1 MYKQPN
7 NKVRIRKNDEYRALL
22 TETLPYE
29 VPMLFSNE
37 GLYLAAKEKVIEKL
51 KTEHKLNIFENFPT
65 IPYKYKIRK
74 NSYET
79 RGLAIMHPAQQ
90 LEIGLFY
97 SRYDHLIVGLCQRSP
112 FSLRA
117 PCSIASYYVE
127 RALASGN
134 TNGKEPQVEEAA
146 DGFGVVPNTGTSYFA
161 YKKFPFLF
169 RYYDSHEFLRL
180 EKKFKQLT
188 KMDISDCFNRIY
200 THTVAWAVKNKG
212 YAKRNKMHT
221 SFEGTFDKLMQNANH
236 GETAGILIGPEVSR
250 IFAEIIL
257 QRIDLDIVSMAADA
271 GLTADVDYA
280 IRRYVDDYF
289 IYTNSTIA
297 QSTLKRIIPD
307 ALGEYKLAI
316 NHSKTSDQ
324 ARPYITNT
332 SISRHNISINIAAF
346 FNKYAEIKSE
356 KNLET
361 GKNATIVYLKKIDNV
376 TAAVV
381 QTITA
386 VKRSIGEHGSYD
398 ATANYFLGMFKKFLS
413 RMMGK
418 KVKSESESDS
428 AQNGLYFF
436 LTAIIDIVFF
446 YYSMTLRVR
455 QTYQIS
461 EIILMIAKIMK
472 PLPPDL
478 RDTLVR
484 KIVDEGRLIVS
495 QANADLP
502 QHKIEVMNLLIVL
515 RTFGPAYIFDIE
527 MLSRT
532 FEFYIA
538 SDNSISINGRL
549 DYFQLV
555 FLISYV
561 GGVKGYESLVEA
573 TVTNASL
580 RFLNSNW
587 FEEAEN
593 VFVFFDLLSCPYVSN
608 SAKIQIAKLVLRH
621 NSEKDLNDRATNL
634 LLTISNRTWF
644 FGWTQTVD
652 LASVLKKKE
661 LRTPY

>member
-1 MYKQPN
+1 MYKQPS
-7 NKVRIRKNDEYRALL
+7 NKVRIRKNDEYRAML

-37 GLYLAAKEKVIEKL
+37 GLYLAAKDKLLSKL
-51 KTEHKLNIFENFPT
+51 KEEHGLDIFNNQPT

-74 NSYET
+74 NSYES

-90 LEIGLFY
+90 LETGLFY

-127 RALASGN
+127 RALSSSNN
-134 TNGKEPQVEEAA
+134 TGKDNHVEEAA

-169 RYYDSHEFLRL
+169 RYYDSLEFLRL

-200 THTVAWAVKNKG
+200 THTIAWAVKSKEH
-212 YAKRNKMHT
+212 AKRNKQQS
-221 SFEGTFDKLMQNANH
+221 SFEASFDKLIQNANH

-257 QRIDLDIVSMAADA
+257 QRVDLDIISRASKL
-271 GLTADVDYA
+271 GLQLDTDYT

-289 IYTNSTIA
+289 IYTNTSTA
-297 QSTLKRIIPD
+297 QD
-307 ALGEYKLAI
+307 ALKKLIPGALAEFKLAI
-316 NHSKTSDQ
+316 NNGKTSDQ
-324 ARPYITNT
+324 VRPYITST
-332 SISRHNISINIAAF
+332 SISRHNISINIASF
-346 FNKYAEIKSE
+346 FNKYVDFKSE
-356 KNLET
+356 LNEES
-361 GKNATIVYLKKIDNV
+361 GKNSTVIFLKGIDNV

-386 VKRSIGEHGSYD
+386 VKRSIGEMGSYD

-413 RMMGK
+413 RMIGK
-418 KVKSESESDS
+418 KIKSENDT
-428 AQNGLYFF
+428 AHNALYFF

-472 PLPPDL
+472 PLPADL
-478 RDTLVR
+478 KDTLIR
-484 KIVDEGRLIVS
+484 KIVDEGRLIIN
-495 QANADLP
+495 QANNDLP
-502 QHKIEVMNLLIVL
+502 EHKIEVMNLLIVL
-515 RTFGPAYIFDIE
+515 RTFGVEYVFD
-527 MLSRT
+527 MPLLSRT
-532 FEFYIA
+532 FEFDIGPEQE
-538 SDNSISINGRL
+538 ISIKENF

-555 FLISYV
+555 FLLSYI
-561 GGVKGYESLVEA
+561 GGIPAFDNLVSTAVEFSS
-573 TVTNASL
+573 V
-580 RFLNSNW
+580 RFLSKGW
-587 FEEAEN
+587 ADEAEN
-593 VFVFFDLLSCPYVSN
+593 VFMFFDLLSCPYVSP
-608 SAKIQIAKLVLRH
+608 AEKQKIAKLALRH
-621 NSEKDLNDRATNL
+621 ISEKNLNERANKL
-634 LLTISNRTWF
+634 IQDVSLRTWF

-652 LASVLKKKE
+652 LGLVLKKKE

>member
-7 NKVRIRKNDEYRALL
+7 NKVRIRKNDEFRALL
-22 TETLPYE
+22 TDTLPYE

-37 GLYLAAKEKVIEKL
+37 GLYLAAKGKLLTKL
-51 KTEHKLNIFENFPT
+51 KDEHGLDIFGNQPT

-74 NSYET
+74 NAYES

-90 LEIGLFY
+90 LETGLFY

-127 RALASGN
+127 RALSSGN
-134 TNGKEPQVEEAA
+134 NAGKENHIEEEA

-161 YKKFPFLF
+161 YRKFPFLF
-169 RYYDSHEFLRL
+169 RFYDSLEFLRL

-200 THTVAWAVKNKG
+200 THTIAWAVKNKAH
-212 YAKRNKMHT
+212 AKRNRQHS
-221 SFEGTFDKLMQNANH
+221 SFEANFDKLIQNANH

-257 QRIDLDIVSMAADA
+257 QRVDLDIIGKLSKLD
-271 GLTADVDYA
+271 LQQDIDYA

-289 IYTNSTIA
+289 IYTNLPTTQDIV
-297 QSTLKRIIPD
+297 KKIIPD
-307 ALGEYKLAI
+307 ALAEYKLAI

-324 ARPYITNT
+324 TRPYITST
-332 SISRHNISINIAAF
+332 SISRHNMSINIAAF

-356 KNLET
+356 LNEET
-361 GKNATIVYLKKIDNV
+361 GKSETVIFLKNIDNV

-386 VKRSIGEHGSYD
+386 VKRSIGEMGSYD
-398 ATANYFLGMFKKFLS
+398 STANYFLGMFKKFLS
-413 RMMGK
+413 RMIGK
-418 KVKSESESDS
+418 KIKSENDS
-428 AQNGLYFF
+428 THNALYFF
-436 LTAIIDIVFF
+436 LTTIIDIVFF

-472 PLPPDL
+472 PLPADL
-478 RDTLVR
+478 KDTLVR
-484 KIVDEGRLIVS
+484 KIVDEGRLVIN
-495 QANADLP
+495 QANTDLP
-502 QHKIEVMNLLIVL
+502 EHKIEVMNLLIVL
-515 RTFGPAYIFDIE
+515 RTLGVEYIFDME
-527 MLSRT
+527 LLSKT
-532 FEFYIA
+532 FEFEIA
-538 SDNSISINGRL
+538 ADKKIVINNNF

-555 FLISYV
+555 FLLSYI
-561 GGVKGYESLVEA
+561 GGVPGYENLVSA
-573 TVTNASL
+573 AVDYSSD
-580 RFLNSNW
+580 RFLNKAW
-587 FEEAEN
+587 AEEAEN
-593 VFVFFDLLSCPYVSN
+593 VFMFFDLLSCPYVSLGE
-608 SAKIQIAKLVLRH
+608 KQKIAKSSLRH
-621 NSEKDLNDRATNL
+621 ISEKNLNERANKL
-634 LLTISNRTWF
+634 LQDVSPRQWF

-652 LASVLKKKE
+652 LGLVLKKKE

>member
-1 MYKQPN
+1 MYKHPN
-7 NKVRIRKNDEYRALL
+7 NKIRIRKNDEYRALL

-37 GLYLAAKEKVIEKL
+37 GLYLAAKDNLLAVL
-51 KTEHKLNIFENFPT
+51 KEEYGLNIFSNIPT

-74 NSYET
+74 NSYES

-90 LEIGLFY
+90 LETGLFY

-117 PCSIASYYVE
+117 PSSIASYYVE

-134 TNGKEPQVEEAA
+134 IPNKDSHVEEAA
-146 DGFGVVPNTGTSYFA
+146 DGYGVVPNTGTSYFA
-161 YKKFPFLF
+161 YRKFPFLF
-169 RYYDSHEFLRL
+169 RFYDSLEFLKL
-180 EKKFKQLT
+180 EKKFKLLT
-188 KMDISDCFNRIY
+188 KMDVSDCFNRIY
-200 THTVAWAVKNKG
+200 THTIAWAVKNKAH
-212 YAKRNKMHT
+212 AKRNRDCI
-221 SFEGTFDKLMQNANH
+221 SFERTFDKLLQNANH

-257 QRIDLDIVSMAADA
+257 QRIDLDVIKRLTAA
-271 GLTADVDYA
+271 GLEQDADYA

-289 IYTNSTIA
+289 IYTNTPLA
-297 QSTLKRIIPD
+297 QETVKKIIPA
-307 ALGEYKLAI
+307 ALAEFKLAI
-316 NHSKTSDQ
+316 NHAKTSDQ
-324 ARPYITNT
+324 VRPYITST
-332 SISRHNISINIAAF
+332 SISRHNMSVSIAAF
-346 FNKYAEIKSE
+346 FNKYVEISSE
-356 KNLET
+356 RNEET
-361 GKNATIVYLKKIDNV
+361 GKSSTIILLKKIDNV

-386 VKRSIGEHGSYD
+386 IKRAIGELGSYD

-413 RMMGK
+413 RMIGK
-418 KVKSESESDS
+418 KIISEGDS
-428 AQNGLYFF
+428 PNHALYFF
-436 LTAIIDIVFF
+436 LTTVIDIVFF

-478 RDTLVR
+478 KDTLIR
-484 KIVDEGRLIVS
+484 KIVDEGRLIIN

-502 QHKIEVMNLLIVL
+502 EHKIEVMNLLIVL
-515 RTFGPAYIFDIE
+515 RTFGIEYVFDMALLE
-527 MLSRT
+527 KT
-532 FEFYIA
+532 FEFRVNDHGTIEIG
-538 SDNSISINGRL
+538 DDF

-555 FLISYV
+555 FLLSYI
-561 GGVKGYESLVEA
+561 GGVAGFESLVS
-573 TVTNASL
+573 ASVEFSSG
-580 RFLNSNW
+580 RFLKKNW
-587 FEEAEN
+587 AEEAES
-593 VFVFFDLLSCPYVSN
+593 VFMFFDLLSCPYVTPLQKE
-608 SAKIQIAKLVLRH
+608 KIVKSVLRH
-621 NSEKDLNDRATNL
+621 ISEKDLNERAAKFTKIVSPRL
-634 LLTISNRTWF
+634 WF

-652 LASVLKKKE
+652 LRLVLKKKE

>member
-37 GLYLAAKEKVIEKL
+37 GLYLAAKDNLLVKL
-51 KTEHKLNIFENFPT
+51 KEEYDLNIFSNNPT

-74 NSYET
+74 NSYES

-90 LEIGLFY
+90 LETGLFY

-117 PCSIASYYVE
+117 PSSIASYYVE
-127 RALASGN
+127 RALASG
-134 TNGKEPQVEEAA
+134 KKSSKDSHIEEAA
-146 DGFGVVPNTGTSYFA
+146 DGYGVVPNTGTSYFA
-161 YKKFPFLF
+161 YRKFPFLF
-169 RYYDSHEFLRL
+169 RFYDSLEFLKL
-180 EKKFKQLT
+180 EKKFKLLT

-200 THTVAWAVKNKG
+200 THTIAWAVKNKDH
-212 YAKRNKMHT
+212 AKRNKDCT
-221 SFEGTFDKLMQNANH
+221 SFERSFDKLLQNANH

-257 QRIDLDIVSMAADA
+257 QRIDLDIIKRLSAA
-271 GLTADVDYA
+271 GLEQDADYA

-289 IYTNSTIA
+289 IYTNTPFA
-297 QSTLKRIIPD
+297 QETVKKIIPA
-307 ALGEYKLAI
+307 ALAEFKLAV
-316 NHSKTSDQ
+316 NHAKTSDQ

-332 SISRHNISINIAAF
+332 SISRHNISVSIAAF
-346 FNKYAEIKSE
+346 FNKYIEIYSE
-356 KNLET
+356 LNEKTKKTSTVIL
-361 GKNATIVYLKKIDNV
+361 LKKIDNV
-376 TAAVV
+376 TAAVI
-381 QTITA
+381 QTISA
-386 VKRSIGEHGSYD
+386 IKRAIGETGSYD

-413 RMMGK
+413 RMIGK
-418 KVKSESESDS
+418 KITSESESLNH
-428 AQNGLYFF
+428 ALYFF
-436 LTAIIDIVFF
+436 LTTVIDIVFF

-478 RDTLVR
+478 KDTLIR
-484 KIVDEGRLIVS
+484 KIVDEGRLIIN
-495 QANADLP
+495 QANIDLP
-502 QHKIEVMNLLIVL
+502 EHKIEVMNLLIVL
-515 RTFGPAYIFDIE
+515 RTFGIEYIFDMKLLE
-527 MLSRT
+527 KT
-532 FEFYIA
+532 FEF
-538 SDNSISINGRL
+538 SITNKEAIQINKNF

-555 FLISYV
+555 FLLSYI
-561 GGVKGYESLVEA
+561 GGVKGFESLVSAAVEF
-573 TVTNASL
+573 SSD
-580 RFLNSNW
+580 RFLNKNW
-587 FEEAEN
+587 AEHAEN
-593 VFVFFDLLSCPYVSN
+593 VFIFFDLLSCPYVTHMQKEKIAK
-608 SAKIQIAKLVLRH
+608 SALRHISEKGLNQRAAKLVGIVSPRL
-621 NSEKDLNDRATNL
+621 
-634 LLTISNRTWF
+634 WF

-652 LASVLKKKE
+652 LRLVLKKKE